1 MLQALAHIVQVPEII
16 KHYPY
21 NDNIIFIMIIYP
33 KLIELLNRKILY
45 LIHPSTIC

>member
-21 NDNIIFIMIIYP
+21 NDNNII
-33 KLIELLNRKILY
+33 KLYNDNNLY
-45 LIHPSTIC
+45 NDNIP